1 MLAATI
7 LNAPLA
13 ASLAATILNAPLA
26 ASLAAT
32 ILNAAL
38 MWHGTSVLAVSV
50 VGRRHFVALYDQPG
64 YRGHILP

>member
-13 ASLAATILNAPLA
+13 SRLAAM
-26 ASLAAT
+26 

-38 MWHGTSVLAVSV
+38 VTDHADEIEARSHA
-50 VGRRHFVALYDQPG
+50 Y
-64 YRGHILP
+64 

>member
-13 ASLAATILNAPLA
+13 SR
-26 ASLAAT
+26 LAAT

-38 MWHGTSVLAVSV
+38 VTDHADEIEARSHA
-50 VGRRHFVALYDQPG
+50 Y
-64 YRGHILP
+64 

>member
-13 ASLAATILNAPLA
+13 ASLAAKILNVPLA

-38 MWHGTSVLAVSV
+38 VGSIYFLWILAFLSFEKW
-50 VGRRHFVALYDQPG
+50 RE
-64 YRGHILP
+64 

>member
-7 LNAPLA
+7 FNTPLA

-32 ILNAAL
+32 ILNAAQKI
-38 MWHGTSVLAVSV
+38 TCV
-50 VGRRHFVALYDQPG
+50 VECQTFVTG
-64 YRGHILP
+64 FFLPQ